1 MITIYNKPETENSVA
16 IEDKNIMSEGRA
28 DIIGKKFSFVP
39 SEFQSVTNEQKQSL
53 FGLQSTDDHLKTR
66 KLSNQLEY
74 EIAINNEKP
83 KDDEFSTGT
92 DARRLFAK
100 KPEAII
106 INVKDKDQDH
116 DVRQNGFS
124 GFESLKITVH
134 DI

>member
-74 EIAINNEKP
+74 KIAINNEKP

-100 KPEAII
+100 KPEAVI
-106 INVKDKDQDH
+106 INVKDQDH